1 MGLQDLKKRYYN
13 RELGWLNFNRRVL
26 YQARDKRLPLLERVF
41 FLNIFHSNLDEFYMK
56 RVGSLKQQI
65 LAGVTD
71 NSIDGRTAQNQ
82 IDEIKKRAVK
92 MNQEMSDLL
101 LDEILPALEDNEIHM
116 LRWKKLTPSEKK
128 WAQDFFDSREFPV
141 LTPMAVDIGH
151 PFPVISNLTISL
163 AVALRPPGS
172 EEMQFARIKIP
183 DIFPSWVPIP
193 ESVAKDGSGTR
204 FISMVEMV
212 KAQIKKL
219 FPNMEIKDVMTFR
232 VTRSIE
238 TDSDKEG
245 AEDLLEIIEEEIK
258 QRRYATM
265 VRLEHG
271 PKPDPWLLNFLME
284 EMGLDEGDIHPFPIS
299 LEFKDLSEVSKLKIP
314 EHRFS
319 PWSPVVPLMFQDED
333 SSMFHQIRNQ
343 DILVHHPYESFAAS
357 VEKFVEDAARDTD
370 VVAIKMTLYRTG
382 ENSAIV
388 RSLIKA
394 AERGKQ
400 VICLVELTAR
410 MDEERNIQWAQ
421 QMENAGVHV
430 GYGIVG
436 LKIHAKLTLVVRREK
451 DEFRS
456 YCHIGTGNYHSIT
469 GKLYTDF
476 GLFTAKPSVTSEVVE
491 VFHFLTGRS
500 LKTDYDKLLVS
511 PINLKSSFLQLIANE
526 ISNAINKK
534 PSGIIAKF
542 NSLQDKDII
551 DALYSASQAGVPIE
565 LMVRGFSCLIPGKKG
580 LSENISVTSMLGRF
594 LEHSRV
600 FWFRNGKKNEI
611 DGKFFIGSADW
622 MSRNLLR
629 RVEVVSPIED
639 KSCKEKIW
647 ETLMVHRED
656 KRLAWDMNSDGEYKQ
671 RKAKSGQ
678 DAEGSQARLM
688 KITQKR
694 NEIFQP
700 RPKNN
705 PNTMR

>member
-1 MGLQDLKKRYYN
+1 
-13 RELGWLNFNRRVL
+13 
-26 YQARDKRLPLLERVF
+26 
-41 FLNIFHSNLDEFYMK
+41 MK

-71 NSIDGRTAQNQ
+71 TSIDGRTAQNQ
-82 IDEIKKRAVK
+82 VDEIKKRAVK
-92 MNQEMSDLL
+92 MNQEMSTLL
-101 LDEILPALEDNEIHM
+101 IDEILPSLEEAQIH
-116 LRWKKLTPSEKK
+116 LLKWKKLSVSEKR
-128 WAQDFFDSREFPV
+128 WAEDFFNSRVFPV

-163 AVALRPPGS
+163 AVALTPPGS
-172 EEMQFARIKIP
+172 DDLQFARIKIP
-183 DIFPSWVPIP
+183 DIFPSWIKIP
-193 ESVAKDGSGTR
+193 ESVAKEGSSTR
-204 FISMVEMV
+204 FVSMVEVV
-212 KAQIKKL
+212 KSQIKKL
-219 FPNMEIKDVMTFR
+219 FPNMEIKEVMTFR

-245 AEDLLEIIEEEIK
+245 AEDLLEMIEEEIR
-258 QRRYATM
+258 QRRYAPM

-271 PKPDPWLLNFLME
+271 PKPDPWLLSFLME
-284 EMGLDEGDIHPFPIS
+284 EMGLGEEDIYPFPIS
-299 LEFKDLSEVSKLKIP
+299 LEFKDLSEVSKLKMP
-314 EHRFS
+314 EHRFA
-319 PWSPVVPLMFQDED
+319 PWSPVVPMAFQDED
-333 SSMFHQIRNQ
+333 SSLFHQIRNG
-343 DILVHHPYESFAAS
+343 DLVVHHPYESFAAS
-357 VEKFVEDAARDTD
+357 VEKFVDDAALDPD

-400 VICLVELTAR
+400 VVCLVELTAR

-430 GYGIVG
+430 VYGIVG

-476 GLFTAKPSVTSEVVE
+476 GLFTAKPEITSEVVE

-500 LKTDYDKLLVS
+500 LKTDYKQLLVS

-534 PSGIIAKF
+534 PCGIFAKF

-565 LMVRGFSCLIPGKKG
+565 LVVRGFSCLIPGKKG
-580 LSENISVTSMLGRF
+580 LSENIKVTSVLGRF

-600 FWFRNGKKNEI
+600 FWFRAGQKNEI

-629 RVEVVSPIED
+629 RVEVVTPIED
-639 KSCKEKIW
+639 KAGKEKIW
-647 ETLMVHRED
+647 EALMIHKND
-656 KRLAWDMNSDGEYKQ
+656 QRLTWDMGADGEYKQ
-671 RKAKSGQ
+671 RKPKISDDQ
-678 DAEGSQARLM
+678 NGSQEQLM
-688 KITQKR
+688 LITQQR

-705 PNTMR
+705 PNTLR